1 MINISSL
8 LDEIKAS
15 PYREIVIRTPHT
27 GRVTFAGLKQG
38 DQALGPQGQWKEKPG
53 TLIATLER
61 EHNPKPI
68 CAPEKG
74 EVSVIHSE
82 LEGQFVE
89 AGAPLAVL
97 RHMLT
102 KDEVQS
108 IILKK
113 TLHLFRAPE
122 RAKYYF
128 TPEVDKKIRASD
140 AQSVAVRDGM
150 ELLIMSRM
158 KREVPLCYTGPD
170 GDLRSLLQDQRQ
182 YGCGRAAFGRMPQGP
197 VAGHPGRDHA
207 CTDRMDRKGI
217 GPRDSGRA
225 NITEATHGQGFTD
238 SRLCR
243 DMERRPA

>member
-27 GRVTFAGLKQG
+27 GRVTFAGLTQG
-38 DQALGPQGQWKEKPG
+38 DKAVGPQGQWKEKPG

-61 EHNPKPI
+61 ERNPKPI

-74 EVSVIHSE
+74 EVSIVHSN

-89 AGAPLAVL
+89 AGTPLAVL

-108 IILKK
+108 IILQK

-128 TPEVDKKIRASD
+128 TPDVDKKIRAAD

-158 KREVPLCYTGPD
+158 KREVPLTYSGPAGVIYAVYFTYNENID
-170 GDLRSLLQDQRQ
+170 AGAPLIGVCPQDQLPAIQEVIMRVQ
-182 YGCGRAAFGRMPQGP
+182 
-197 VAGHPGRDHA
+197 
-207 CTDRMDRKGI
+207 
-217 GPRDSGRA
+217 
-225 NITEATHGQGFTD
+225 TEWTEKD
-238 SRLCR
+238 
-243 DMERRPA
+243 

>member
-27 GRVTFAGLKQG
+27 GRVTFAGLTQG
-38 DQALGPQGQWKEKPG
+38 DKAVGPQGQWKEKPG

-61 EHNPKPI
+61 ERNPKPI
-68 CAPEKG
+68 YASEKG
-74 EVSVIHSE
+74 EVSVVHSN

-89 AGAPLAVL
+89 AGTPLAVL

-108 IILKK
+108 IILQK

-128 TPEVDKKIRASD
+128 TPDVDKKIRAAD

-158 KREVPLCYTGPD
+158 KREVPLVYTGPAGVIYAVYFTYNENID
-170 GDLRSLLQDQRQ
+170 AGAPLIGVCPQDQLPAIQEVIMRVQ
-182 YGCGRAAFGRMPQGP
+182 
-197 VAGHPGRDHA
+197 
-207 CTDRMDRKGI
+207 
-217 GPRDSGRA
+217 
-225 NITEATHGQGFTD
+225 TEWTEKD
-238 SRLCR
+238 
-243 DMERRPA
+243 